1 MASPRS
7 SRREVLGLGALA
19 ACGLGANNDHATE
32 VCGAEPAIHPKSSAD
47 GKPNLADELARLERD
62 YDGRFSIAA
71 ERLDDSGSVRFALRS
86 DSVLPTAS
94 VCKLFILCELFRQ
107 AEAGTIDL
115 KAPLGWRPD
124 QHRGG
129 DGVLRA
135 MVPGQTLSVHN
146 MAVLMIVMSDN
157 IATAALTELVGPAN
171 IQRSLKSWKLNDSD
185 FHRGLPSG
193 PNAAEMKQP
202 AGSAR
207 DLCGL
212 MARIHRRE
220 LLTPKSCDE
229 IIRILRAQRVNDMIP
244 RYIPVGEDWGE
255 AKRWIANKTG
265 YGECRVD
272 VGLIH
277 TEALTLALAI
287 FFKPHQPPP
296 HRVKSMS
303 DYPPVLAVAHA
314 AKAVYDHF
322 AAV

>member
-1 MASPRS
+1 MSADQPT
-7 SRREVLGLGALA
+7 RREWLGLGSLTAL
-19 ACGLGANNDHATE
+19 GLGVVDFAASSYASARAPSTE
-32 VCGAEPAIHPKSSAD
+32 PD
-47 GKPNLADELARLERD
+47 LLARLAELEET
-62 YDGRFSIAA
+62 YDGVFSIEAR
-71 ERLDDSGSVRFALRS
+71 RLDSQGQLAFRS
-86 DSVLPTAS
+86 EQVLPTAS

-115 KAPLGWRPD
+115 NAPLTWKAEH
-124 QHRGG
+124 HRGG

-135 MVPGQTLSVHN
+135 FAPGQQLSIHN
-146 MAVLMIVMSDN
+146 MAVLMIVLSDN

-171 IQRSLKSWKLNDSD
+171 INASLKNWQLADSD
-185 FHRGLPSG
+185 FHEGLPGG
-193 PNAAEMKQP
+193 PDAAAMKQP